1 MAQRPYKLFGAHE
14 RAAAAAAIE
23 ARVAAW
29 AAEWLPEAAAP
40 RVEAAPAS
48 ELEPR
53 LAAAEGWS
61 RHAAQNGESVA
72 LLVPEKDLQ
81 ELAALLCGC
90 AEARRSLAGEAASEI
105 VGELAQAALRE
116 LASGLLDARAVSISR
131 AGPDDAWLPHC
142 AAYAAEITLGAARVG
157 VVSSAAWTLR
167 LLREKLPRPQPARL
181 TDRRSAVAAQTVRLH
196 AVAGW
201 AELDCGVVQALA
213 VGNVIALEARI
224 DRPMSL
230 ATMSGTTL
238 CGARLGSLEGRR
250 ALSLGVHP

>member
-1 MAQRPYKLFGAHE
+1 MALRPTSCSAPTSAPPRLRRSRQGWRHG
-14 RAAAAAAIE
+14 R
-23 ARVAAW
+23 RSGC
-29 AAEWLPEAAAP
+29 PAAAP

-81 ELAALLCGC
+81 ELAALLCGR
-90 AEARRSLAGEAASEI
+90 AEARRSLAGEAVSEI
-105 VGELAQAALRE
+105 VRR
-116 LASGLLDARAVSISR
+116 ARAGGATR
-131 AGPDDAWLPHC
+131 AGVGPARRARRLHLAGRPGRAWLPHC

-157 VVSSAAWTLR
+157 VVSSSAWTLR

-181 TDRRSAVAAQTVRLH
+181 TDRRSAVAAQTVRLL

-230 ATMSGTTL
+230 LATMSGTTL
-238 CGARLGSLEGRR
+238 CGARLGSPSKAAGR
-250 ALSLGVHP
+250 

>member
-1 MAQRPYKLFGAHE
+1 MAERPYKVFGAHE
-14 RAAAAAAIE
+14 RAAVAAAIE

-29 AAEWLPEAAAP
+29 AAAWLPEAAAP
-40 RVEAAPAS
+40 RVESAPAS

-53 LAAAEGWS
+53 LAAAAGWT

-81 ELAALLCGC
+81 ELAAILCGC
-90 AEARRSLAGEAASEI
+90 TDARARAGDGVSEI
-105 VGELAQAALRE
+105 AGELAQTALRE
-116 LASGLLDARAVSISR
+116 LALSLLDARAVSVSQ
-131 AGPDDAWLPHC
+131 AGPDDAWVPHC
-142 AAYAAEITLGAARVG
+142 AAYAAEIMLGAACVG

-167 LLREKLPRPQPARL
+167 LLKEKLPRPQPARL
-181 TDRRSAVAAQTVRLH
+181 SDRRSAVAAQTVRLQ

-213 VGNVIALEARI
+213 VGNVIALETRI
-224 DRPMSL
+224 DRPMTL
-230 ATMSGTTL
+230 ATMSGTAL

-250 ALSLGVHP
+250 AVSLGLHP